1 MKSSSHRSAPSLNI
15 NTGYCYKSNQHIYRP
30 KQLFH
35 GRPKLGELVARI
47 FFKKKEKQVID
58 FSASRFIML
67 SANDSALVVA
77 FSLLSI
83 VDFVGNL
90 LVCMIILQRKRFRF
104 RRSTLDFLFL
114 NLAVA
119 DIMVAVF
126 ATPRYVLSP
135 FFVHPLGS
143 AGDLLCRFIT
153 GGNLMWTG
161 GAASVFT
168 LVVIAFERRHV
179 VVRPHLFTKKLTMA
193 KLRGLVILSWAS
205 ASLLNL
211 PLFFIMSYD
220 SETNFCIENWPNPL
234 LPKLYGIV
242 WFCVVGA
249 SPVIFMAIVYSK
261 IVHQLWLKKSTSSRF
276 NRRAILMS
284 KKVTKMAITLTVIYS
299 VCWLPNLVL
308 YILAFNISDAVYGS
322 PLYRWTVVLTCLNS
336 TVNPFVYTL
345 QSRRFRQSIR
355 RALTC
360 K

>member
-1 MKSSSHRSAPSLNI
+1 
-15 NTGYCYKSNQHIYRP
+15 
-30 KQLFH
+30 
-35 GRPKLGELVARI
+35 
-47 FFKKKEKQVID
+47 
-58 FSASRFIML
+58 ML
-67 SANDSALVVA
+67 SANDFSLVVV

-90 LVCMIILQRKRFRF
+90 LVCIIILQRKRFRF

-119 DIMVAVF
+119 DMMMAVF
-126 ATPRYVLSP
+126 AIPRYVLSP
-135 FFVHPLGS
+135 FFVHPLSS
-143 AGDLLCRFIT
+143 AGDILCRFVT
-153 GGNLMWTG
+153 GGNLMWTA

-168 LVVIAFERRHV
+168 LVVIAFERRQV
-179 VVRPHLFTKKLTMA
+179 VVRPHLYIQKLSVA
-193 KLRGLVILSWAS
+193 KLRALVLSSWAS
-205 ASLLNL
+205 ALLLNL

-220 SETNFCIENWPNPL
+220 SETNFCIENWPKPL
-234 LPKLYGIV
+234 LPKLYGVV

-249 SPVIFMAIVYSK
+249 SPIIFMAVVYSK
-261 IVHQLWLKKSTSSRF
+261 VVHQLWIKKPTLSRF
-276 NRRAILMS
+276 DRRAILMS
-284 KKVTKMAITLTVIYS
+284 KKVSKMAITLTVIYS